1 MDPQVAFMVGA
12 LVASVKG
19 LGLLAIG
26 AGVGWWRARRRIR
39 ELEGQLL
46 QVATD
51 ARAVGSGDS
60 ERLEQGLD
68 YLATQI
74 HALAEEQRQ
83 LMRQLPPGIAP
94 RE

>member
-1 MDPQVAFMVGA
+1 MDPQLAFVVGA

-19 LGLLAIG
+19 LGLLALG

-51 ARAVGSGDS
+51 ARGAGSGET

-74 HALAEEQRQ
+74 QALAEEQRQ
-83 LMRQLPPGIAP
+83 LSRQLPS
-94 RE
+94 REPPSS

>member
-51 ARAVGSGDS
+51 GRTVGSGDT

-74 HALAEEQRQ
+74 QALAEEQRK
-83 LMRQLPPGIAP
+83 LTRQIPPGTP
-94 RE
+94 SRE

>member
-51 ARAVGSGDS
+51 ARGVGSGDA

-68 YLATQI
+68 YLATQVQ
-74 HALAEEQRQ
+74 ALAEEQRQ
-83 LMRQLPPGIAP
+83 LVRHLPPGMPP